1 MGIIHTAKKHLA
13 SELVKKKSR
22 LMKEEI
28 ARNGFYRNL
37 TQLEEAEVCLDF
49 IRLVQFIFYIH
60 IYFLQINRQAEAE
73 SKSINLNTVRLRFE
87 AFSTDQNGIL
97 MPICSPVYSH
107 GINNLSKFL
116 IIHFLFCGL

>member
-37 TQLEEAEVCLDF
+37 TQLEEAEVFLDF
-49 IRLVQFIFYIH
+49 IRLVQCMFYIH
-60 IYFLQINRQAEAE
+60 IFFY
-73 SKSINLNTVRLRFE
+73 RLIGKQKLK
-87 AFSTDQNGIL
+87 AKVLT
-97 MPICSPVYSH
+97 
-107 GINNLSKFL
+107 
-116 IIHFLFCGL
+116 